1 MDNIFDVI
9 SEDYDSEL
17 KESQKISFEAYLAI
31 AKKERHLASELFFSF
46 YKISSSIKKVRTKIA
61 NLY

>member
-1 MDNIFDVI
+1 MVNIFDVI

-31 AKKERHLASELFFSF
+31 AKKERLLASELFFSF